1 MYLLEMGIMY
11 FSEIYLQLN
20 VSILVLYLEKV

>member
-1 MYLLEMGIMY
+1 MYLLEMGFMY